1 MFWFVSIS
9 LSRCC
14 VITLE
19 NNTPKN
25 SHHAFLSLLHAYI
38 TSFKTKQKHKTT
50 SMELSSA
57 TLTLHAITSTT
68 FGGYVLPISSNDWDE
83 ETATWEDYVQ
93 DDFGDKNKIKNDALK
108 LLPSEDQPSVAQ
120 FGNVVEGT
128 NVTTDMTIQ
137 VLKTLCCIEG
147 KTMALRIVTDSSDG
161 VIYAAKEHLSGYG
174 PVLEMEFILKTN
186 VTEVDDEPALVPASN
201 EVDVLDVVP
210 TTGPST
216 VPTASPMEFEPAV
229 VRPFKDEG
237 VGEKTPINATGEFI
251 WLSLYFV
258 FDT

>member
-1 MFWFVSIS
+1 MPT
-9 LSRCC
+9 LS
-14 VITLE
+14 

-38 TSFKTKQKHKTT
+38 SYIIQNNNKYVKTRKTT

-68 FGGYVLPISSNDWDE
+68 FGGYIIPISSNDWDE
-83 ETATWEDYVQ
+83 ETATWEDYVN
-93 DDFGDKNKIKNDALK
+93 DFGGDKNKIKNDALK
-108 LLPSEDQPSVAQ
+108 LLPSDEQPSVAQ
-120 FGNVVEGT
+120 FGNVREGT
-128 NVTTDMTIQ
+128 NVTTDVTIQ

-161 VIYAAKEHLSGYG
+161 VIYASKEHLSGYG
-174 PVLEMEFILKTN
+174 PVLEMEFVLKTN
-186 VTEVDDEPALVPASN
+186 VTETVPALVPAELSG
-201 EVDVLDVVP
+201 EDVLDVVP

-216 VPTASPMEFEPAV
+216 VPTASPVEFEPAV

-258 FDT
+258 FYT